1 MPDLFFYDI
10 ILGMKKIIILMGGQG
25 VGKGTFARMLRER
38 HEYTYIE
45 TGKMLRDA
53 AATNPTIGEIMA
65 RGELLPFDMLVK
77 LVAENIT
84 GDKDILM
91 DGFPRTLDQAE
102 WLITNYADKFDI
114 HVLYLNVPEE
124 IMVQRIQKRIR
135 EGGGRTDDADAN
147 AVRKRL
153 DIFWKTTMPAI
164 EWMETVPNIKFSNVD
179 VTGAVDDNFK
189 NILAALDEK

>member
-10 ILGMKKIIILMGGQG
+10 IPGMKKIIILMGGQG

>member
-1 MPDLFFYDI
+1 M
-10 ILGMKKIIILMGGQG
+10 LGMKKIIILMGGQG

-53 AATNPTIGEIMA
+53 AAMNPTIGEIMA

-135 EGGGRTDDADAN
+135 EGGGRADDADAN

-189 NILAALDEK
+189 NILAALGEK